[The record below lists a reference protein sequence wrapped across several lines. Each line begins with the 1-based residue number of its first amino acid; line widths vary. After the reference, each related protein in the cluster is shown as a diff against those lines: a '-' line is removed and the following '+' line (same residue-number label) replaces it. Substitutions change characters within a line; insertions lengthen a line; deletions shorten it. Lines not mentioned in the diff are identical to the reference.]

1 MLRLLTQ
8 PQHDEDIMQHDPIRV
23 TASEFHK
30 SFGAVSD
37 SALREPVTITK
48 QGRDHLVVMA
58 AQEYQR
64 LERRDRIVRSIHDL
78 PEEWLD
84 AVANAEMDPGHDH
97 LNALLEK

>member
-1 MLRLLTQ
+1 
-8 PQHDEDIMQHDPIRV
+8 MQHDSIRV

-30 SFGAVSD
+30 SFGAISD
-37 SALREPVTITK
+37 TALREPVTITK

-64 LERRDRIVRSIHDL
+64 LMRRDRVVRSTYDL
-78 PEEWLD
+78 PEEWLE
-84 AVANAEMDPGHDH
+84 AASNATMDPRHDH